1 MGAFFAELKRRHI
14 YRVAAAYAVVAWLLI
29 QLVNNLAPML
39 RLPEWAGS
47 FFLVALLIGFPIAL
61 IFAWIHDLAPGEG
74 ALGHV
79 TTGRLDW
86 ALIGALGVVIL
97 LMSYQVLV
105 SPGAIVAAS
114 QQGVDQARRAADSPA
129 TAVSVVVLPFQNLSG
144 DATQEFFSDGITE
157 EITSALTKI
166 PDLRVVA
173 RESAFQYKGERNDV
187 RTVGQALGAT
197 HVIGGSVRKE
207 GDRVR
212 ITAQLAEA
220 SGGVSI
226 WSETY
231 DRQLASVF
239 ATQEDI
245 ATSIAG
251 ALRMPLGLRPG
262 QQLVSARNIDQES
275 YAQYLRAK
283 ALHRQRI
290 GGGGLRGLNEAAVA
304 LEQVVAKNP
313 NYAPA
318 WALLSDVYDT
328 TPNYSAIFGR
338 TSVTLDQ
345 MRAVIQPSQTKAEAA
360 ARKAIE
366 VDPNLAQAYRTLGAI
381 RARAGKPLEG
391 YELLSK
397 ALSLDPS
404 DPEILSSQANF
415 LAQVGYVSEA
425 LRIAQQAQQLEP
437 FIPIMNRDL
446 AVARWLNGQDEPAI
460 QMLREVGGGG
470 VVVIAMIHAAAGRYS
485 ESADTLMGA
494 AAPGV
499 AAADVAEAIR
509 LLKLAPAKIP
519 SPENAKPLGFFDFV
533 YLHVGAPEQALRT
546 YQITAEAGW
555 RNFGNR
561 LLSHPSYGPARKT
574 ESYKALARKL
584 GLVEYWRAKGW
595 PDFCRPTTGDDFVC
609 D

>member
-14 YRVAAAYAVVAWLLI
+14 YRVAAAYAVIAWLLI

-47 FFLVALLIGFPIAL
+47 FFFVALLIGFPIAL

-74 ALGHV
+74 ALGRV

-86 ALIGALGVVIL
+86 ALIGALSIVIL
-97 LMSYQVLV
+97 LMSYQVLMPSRATV
-105 SPGAIVAAS
+105 TAD
-114 QQGVDQARRAADSPA
+114 GVDQQRSAADNPA

-220 SGGVSI
+220 GGGVNI

-262 QQLVSARNIDQES
+262 QQLVSSRNIDQES

-290 GGGGLRGLNEAAVA
+290 GGGGLRGLNEAAA
-304 LEQVVAKNP
+304 ILEQVVAKNP

-318 WALLSDVYDT
+318 WSSLADVYDT
-328 TPNYSAIFGR
+328 TPNYSGIVGR
-338 TSVTLDQ
+338 NSVTMDQ
-345 MRAVIQPSQTKAEAA
+345 MRAEVQASQTKAEAA

-366 VDPNLAQAYRTLGAI
+366 VDPDLAQGYRTLGEI

-391 YELLSK
+391 FELLVK
-397 ALSLDPS
+397 ALALDPS
-404 DPEILSSQANF
+404 DAELLSSQAHF
-415 LAQVGYVSEA
+415 LAQVGKVREA
-425 LRIAQQAQQLEP
+425 LQVAQQAQQLEP
-437 FIPIMNRDL
+437 FIPIVNRDL
-446 AVARWLNGQDEPAI
+446 AVALWLNGQDEQAI
-460 QMLREVGGGG
+460 QILRQVAGGNSN
-470 VVVIAMIHAAAGRYS
+470 VIAIIQAAAGRYS
-485 ESADTLMGA
+485 EAADALMGA
-494 AAPGV
+494 PPAAGYSP
-499 AAADVAEAIR
+499 DEVAEAVR
-509 LLKLAPAKIP
+509 LLRLAPAKIP
-519 SPENAKPLGFFDFV
+519 SPENAKRLGLYDFV
-533 YLHVGAPEQALRT
+533 YLYVGAPEQALRHYET
-546 YQITAEAGW
+546 TAEAGW
-555 RNFGNR
+555 VNFRNR
-561 LLSHPSYGPARKT
+561 LLSHPSYGPARQT
-574 ESYKALARKL
+574 ERYKALARKL
-584 GLVEYWRAKGW
+584 GLVEFWRVKGW
-595 PDFCRPTTGDDFVC
+595 PDFCRPTTGDDFEC
-609 D
+609 S